1 MTTRCT
7 STSSGSGSGRSATN
21 NDEKDDPKQE
31 EETEEEDVVRAYL
44 ESVGVMV
51 NDELSSN
58 KGVQEK
64 MVRALEQAG
73 SCRFSTPQDAVR
85 ALQSFGPVGCQALA
99 TSILQQDAAES
110 SSSSHQNNHHTDKNK
125 PRVKGMVTIHVPHH
139 NATFDVEVTEG
150 QTLMDVALQH
160 YDLLGEYITCACGG
174 MSSCATCHVILDH
187 ANENNVPNNLLPPP
201 SEAELDMLDLIP
213 NITPTSRLGCQITF
227 TRDILTK
234 PTHKISIILPEEV
247 QDFWS

>member
-1 MTTRCT
+1 MPIIATTRCT
-7 STSSGSGSGRSATN
+7 STSSGSGSSIN
-21 NDEKDDPKQE
+21 NENKEDSKQG
-31 EETEEEDVVRAYL
+31 EETTDEEEEDLVRAYL
-44 ESVGVMV
+44 QSVGV
-51 NDELSSN
+51 ESN
-58 KGVQEK
+58 PGVQEK

-125 PRVKGMVTIHVPHH
+125 PRVKGMVTIQVPHH

>member
-1 MTTRCT
+1 MATRCT
-7 STSSGSGSGRSATN
+7 STSSGSGSSATN
-21 NDEKDDPKQE
+21 TDEKDDPKQE
-31 EETEEEDVVRAYL
+31 EETDEEDVVRAYL
-44 ESVGVMV
+44 QSVGVMV
-51 NDELSSN
+51 NDELSSSN
-58 KGVQEK
+58 IKGVQEK

-73 SCRFSTPQDAVR
+73 SRRFSTPQDVVR

-99 TSILQQDAAES
+99 TSILQQEAAES
-110 SSSSHQNNHHTDKNK
+110 SSSKNQTNKNK
-125 PRVKGMVTIHVPHH
+125 PRSKGMVTIQVPHH

-187 ANENNVPNNLLPPP
+187 PNNVRPNLLPPP

-213 NITPTSRLGCQITF
+213 NVTPTSRLGCQITF

-234 PTHKISIILPEEV
+234 PTHKMTIILPEEV